1 MPVGWLQSFHN
12 PRFMPYIKNPQPFV
26 VPTTDGKLIEEHHGL
41 ASTGTSAYSLAHMIA
56 PPGWGEPFQTPA
68 FDEITIVVCGKK
80 QFELDGELVILGPGE
95 AIMVKAGT
103 QVRYSNPFEESTE
116 YWSICM
122 PAFSIDTV
130 NREEA

>member
-1 MPVGWLQSFHN
+1 
-12 PRFMPYIKNPQPFV
+12 MPYIKNPQPFV

-68 FDEITIVVCGKK
+68 FDEITIVVRGKK